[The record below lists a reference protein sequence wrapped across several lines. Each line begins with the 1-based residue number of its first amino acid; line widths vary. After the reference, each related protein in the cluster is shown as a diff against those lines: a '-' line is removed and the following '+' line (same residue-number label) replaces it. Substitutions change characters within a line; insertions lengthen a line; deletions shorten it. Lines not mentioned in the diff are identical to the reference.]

1 MHLDAAASIPGRYG
15 RVCCGAMPTAPV
27 RASSDDRCPGAI
39 RLHAADDG
47 YVARIRVPGGRLTAP
62 QLLALCDVADRLG
75 DGSIHVTSRGNL
87 QVRGLSA
94 DAGTAVATALQDAG
108 LLPSLAHDRV
118 RNVVASPFGG
128 AAVEAALKAF
138 DRALVADDRLA
149 SLSGR
154 FLFGIDDGSGDIVS
168 LRPDLTALLH
178 PDGWQLLVDGRCANV
193 VGPASHILVQGA
205 HRFLD
210 VRDAHARS
218 AWRVSD
224 LPATALDDLAAR
236 CNAELSSLNTSR
248 AGHSATTDP
257 RQSSGPHQW
266 LSAWVPLG
274 MAPTSAW
281 RRVATL
287 ADRVRITPWRSVVL
301 VEPHHPESTRIALQ
315 DKGFLLSAA
324 EPLAR
329 TTACIGRPGCASA
342 LTDVRRD
349 AMQLATQHPGRLHV
363 SGCERRCGRPRGTR
377 TEATAQ
383 PGGTYLIEELT

>member
-1 MHLDAAASIPGRYG
+1 MDAAESIPGRFG
-15 RVCCGAMPTAPV
+15 RVCCGAMPTVPI
-27 RASSDDRCPGAI
+27 RESSDDRCPGAL

-47 YVARIRVPGGRLTAP
+47 QVARIRVPGGRLAAD
-62 QLLALCDVADRLG
+62 QLLALCDIADQLG
-75 DGSIHVTSRGNL
+75 DGTLHLTSRGNL

-94 DAGTAVATALQDAG
+94 DSGAPAASALQDAG

-118 RNVVASPFGG
+118 RNVVASPYGG
-128 AAVEAALKAF
+128 AAVEAALNAF
-138 DRALVADDRLA
+138 DRALVEDGRLT

-154 FLFGIDDGSGDIVS
+154 FLFGIDDGSGDILA
-168 LRPDLTALLH
+168 LRPDLTAVPHL
-178 PDGWQLLVDGRCANV
+178 DGWLLLVDGRPSDL
-193 VGPASHILVQGA
+193 VGPASQVLIQGA

-210 VRDAHARS
+210 VRDAQAPT

-224 LPATALDDLAAR
+224 LPAPARDAITTR
-236 CNAELSSLNTSR
+236 CNAELPSLHTPST
-248 AGHSATTDP
+248 GHSATTDP
-257 RQSSGPHQW
+257 RQSTGPHQW
-266 LSAWVPLG
+266 LTAWAPLG
-274 MAPTSAW
+274 SADTDAW
-281 RRVATL
+281 RAVATL

-301 VEPHHPESTRIALQ
+301 VDPHDTAMARITLQ
-315 DKGFLLSAA
+315 DRGFLHSAD

-349 AMQLATQHPGRLHV
+349 AAQLALGHPGRLHV
-363 SGCERRCGRPRGTR
+363 SGCERRCGHPQGTR